1 VDRKKGTHIARQL
14 ILETIDTELF
24 EEYWDV
30 GNLFYSYLERFDDV
44 ALAVSLTLWTISSE
58 DFKKWNLM
66 NL

>member
-1 VDRKKGTHIARQL
+1 MDTKKEIPFTRQL
-14 ILETIDTELF
+14 ILETVDTELF

-44 ALAVSLTLWTISSE
+44 ALAVSLTLWTISGE

>member
-1 VDRKKGTHIARQL
+1 MDTKKEIPLTRQL
-14 ILETIDTELF
+14 ILETVDTELF
-24 EEYWDV
+24 EEYCDV

-44 ALAVSLTLWTISSE
+44 ALAVSLTLWTISGE

>member
-1 VDRKKGTHIARQL
+1 MDRKKEIPLARQL
-14 ILETIDTELF
+14 ILETVDTELF

-44 ALAVSLTLWTISSE
+44 ALAVSLTLWTISGE